1 MALSIEHENELKR
14 FRTYVNYLNAADSHY
29 RSTYGNLE
37 TYYAACEAATRKL
50 QGNRLL
56 DVEYVRKHYKLGW
69 NTEHLLY
76 ASRNDDADVQ
86 RLSNHWA
93 PVQAYYSV
101 YCASE
106 ATVYALCGQQF
117 GSHSGALNQITDYV
131 AKCNVTPWCW
141 VATGALGKSRRDHRL
156 ENFPQNV
163 VVPNNLQRQDVD
175 PNGMLARCLL
185 AEHKN
190 RVDDKWQRGAGRK
203 YAFDPGDTGLLHFL
217 YRLRVKANYDNV
229 EMFLVD
235 GGASDISA
243 FPILLSRFAM
253 LAMIYLETITMR
265 RIKKRVLVGMAKDYL
280 DRNNDAVMLKRRLD
294 LYEQ

>member
-1 MALSIEHENELKR
+1 
-14 FRTYVNYLNAADSHY
+14 
-29 RSTYGNLE
+29 
-37 TYYAACEAATRKL
+37 
-50 QGNRLL
+50 
-56 DVEYVRKHYKLGW
+56 
-69 NTEHLLY
+69 
-76 ASRNDDADVQ
+76 
-86 RLSNHWA
+86 
-93 PVQAYYSV
+93 
-101 YCASE
+101 
-106 ATVYALCGQQF
+106 
-117 GSHSGALNQITDYV
+117 
-131 AKCNVTPWCW
+131 
-141 VATGALGKSRRDHRL
+141 L
-156 ENFPQNV
+156 ENFPPNV

-190 RVDDKWQRGAGRK
+190 RVEDKWQPRAGLK

-235 GGASDISA
+235 GGPADISA
-243 FPILLSRFAM
+243 FPILLSRFTM